1 MEEIMDSDSSND
13 NLTTTTSTI
22 MRRLSEDKFV
32 LIAEI
37 GVNYYDIATKEGITP
52 MEAAKLMIR
61 EAKEAGIH
69 AVKFQT
75 YKAGT
80 LAAKASPYYWDI
92 NEEPTRSQYELFKK
106 FDSFGYDEYKE
117 LKEYCDETGI
127 EFLSTAFDYDSADY
141 LDELMQVYKISSS
154 DLSNLPFIEHQAKK
168 NKPIIMS
175 VGASDLPEIEAAVDT
190 IRAVSEQPIVLMHCV
205 LEYPTPLKDANL
217 LKILSLKRQ
226 FPELYIGY
234 SDHTKPTDNC
244 DVIKT
249 AYNLGAQCIEK
260 HFTLD
265 KTLKG
270 NDHYHAM
277 DPYDARRI
285 LEAINEL
292 DIIRGSG
299 ELNCLE
305 TEMTA
310 RANARRSIVADGNIP
325 VGTVI
330 TESMLTFKRPGTGIS
345 PDRLFEVVGKAALT
359 DIEDDTIITADMIG
373 KAADDDGAGNTHYT
387 EV

>member
-1 MEEIMDSDSSND
+1 MDSDSSND
-13 NLTTTTSTI
+13 IMNTTNSTI
-22 MRRLSEDKFV
+22 MNRLAEGKFV

-92 NEEPTRSQYELFKK
+92 TEEPTQSQYELFKK

-117 LKEYCDETGI
+117 LKEYCDGIGI

-141 LDELMQVYKISSS
+141 LDELMEVYKISSS

-168 NKPIIMS
+168 NKPILMS
-175 VGASDLPEIEAAVDT
+175 VGASNLPEIEAAVDT
-190 IRAVSEQPIVLMHCV
+190 IRRVSEQPIVLLHCV

-226 FPELYIGY
+226 FPEHYIGY
-234 SDHTKPTDNC
+234 SDHTKPTDSC

-249 AYNLGAQCIEK
+249 AYNLGALCVEK

-277 DPYDARRI
+277 DPDDAKRI
-285 LEAINEL
+285 LKSIEEMDL
-292 DIIRGSG
+292 IRGSG

-310 RANARRSIVADGNIP
+310 RANARRSIVSDGAIP
-325 VGTVI
+325 AGTVI

-345 PDRLFEVVGKAALT
+345 PDRLFEVVGKVACV
-359 DIEDDTIITADMIG
+359 DIEDDTIISEEMLK
-373 KAADDDGAGNTHYT
+373 KAEASDI
-387 EV
+387 